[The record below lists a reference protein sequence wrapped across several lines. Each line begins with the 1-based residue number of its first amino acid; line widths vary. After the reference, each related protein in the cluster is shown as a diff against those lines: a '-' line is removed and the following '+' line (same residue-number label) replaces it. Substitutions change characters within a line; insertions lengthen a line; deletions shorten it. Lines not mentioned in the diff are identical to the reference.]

1 MIDVAGGLKAG
12 LGVVCGVVKIVAI
25 VVISVEGVA
34 SDVETGFIL
43 DFGKDLKLKKLLKGS
58 KKAGKAPGGWNL
70 V

>member
-1 MIDVAGGLKAG
+1 MMDVAGVLKAG

-25 VVISVEGVA
+25 VGISVEGVS
-34 SDVETGFIL
+34 SDVPKGSIL
-43 DFGKDLKLKKLLKGS
+43 AFGKDLKLKKLLKGS